1 MVHLQGY
8 KEQEGDEGEE
18 NNVSLYLDMAAG
30 VAVAQVWELTSQ
42 ALEME
47 CWPARSGG
55 GRPWQWMTPGGG

>member
-42 ALEME
+42 ALEMGVGLLDQ
-47 CWPARSGG
+47 AAG
-55 GRPWQWMTPGGG
+55 GRGSG